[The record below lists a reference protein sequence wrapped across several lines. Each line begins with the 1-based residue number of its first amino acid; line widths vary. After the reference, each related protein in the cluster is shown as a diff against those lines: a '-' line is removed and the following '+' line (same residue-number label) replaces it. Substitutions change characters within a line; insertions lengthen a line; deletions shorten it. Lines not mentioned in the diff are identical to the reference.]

1 MSISKS
7 YHEKQIEKIDKL
19 IQKSF
24 WLKHKSYWFLNK
36 WRSEH
41 LKELKKVRRRI
52 SLTSVSTG
60 PALKSK
66 YKSKGNQ
73 ER

>member
-7 YHEKQIEKIDKL
+7 YHEKQIEKIDRL

-36 WRSEH
+36 WRNEH
-41 LKELKKVRRRI
+41 LRELKKSEEGEVI
-52 SLTSVSTG
+52 
-60 PALKSK
+60 
-66 YKSKGNQ
+66 
-73 ER
+73 